1 MSLDPLLIKRFFRN
15 ECNEDERARV
25 LAYWNEHPE
34 ELELYLDEA
43 EWTGFET
50 EEKMQR
56 GRAAKMKQQVMKAV
70 RPSQR
75 IQHIG
80 YRKLAVAAAICLLAS
95 VSAYLWRQA
104 RPVPQPA
111 ANLAAGDEMIIIS
124 NPAATEKQIRMPDG
138 SLVIVQAKSSI
149 RYPRPFRQDRTVLLS
164 GSALFDVAKDDKHPF
179 RIKAGALKI
188 TVLGTRFMIDAAKQ
202 GNGAHVKLF
211 SGRIRIGIPDADGK
225 GTKEMDLLP
234 GKEFYYQ
241 PGSWTIQS
249 FTGNGG
255 RPAAIPRTTPVK
267 EMAPLQSDALVFE
280 NRPLTEVLAVLQ
292 SHFNTPLRYREKTIR
307 GYHFSGEFSDTDS
320 LIQIL
325 NTICTLNG
333 LQVKED
339 STGYI
344 LSPAEQ

>member
-43 EWTGFET
+43 EWARFET
-50 EEKMQR
+50 EEEMQR
-56 GRAAKMKQQVMKAV
+56 NRAAKMKQQVMKAV
-70 RPSQR
+70 RPQRR
-75 IQHIG
+75 IQNIG
-80 YRKLAVAAAICLLAS
+80 YRKLAAAAAICLLAS
-95 VSAYLWRQA
+95 VSAYLWRQS
-104 RPVPQPA
+104 RPAEQPA
-111 ANLAAGDEMIIIS
+111 ASLAAGDQMIVIS
-124 NPAATEKQIRMPDG
+124 NPAAAEKQVRMPDG
-138 SLVIVQAKSSI
+138 SLVIMQAQSSI
-149 RYPRPFRQDRTVLLS
+149 RYPGLFRQDRTVLLS

-188 TVLGTRFMIDAAKQ
+188 TVLGTRFMVDAAKQ
-202 GNGAHVKLF
+202 GKGTHVKLF

-225 GTKEMDLLP
+225 GTKEMDLSP

-241 PGSWTIQS
+241 PGNWTIQS
-249 FTGNGG
+249 FTGDES
-255 RPAAIPRTTPVK
+255 RPATIPRAMPVK
-267 EMAPLQSDALVFE
+267 EITPLQGDALVFE
-280 NRPLTEVLAVLQ
+280 NRPLTEVLAVLR
-292 SHFNTPLRYREKTIR
+292 SHFNTPLRYREKAIR
-307 GYHFSGEFSDTDS
+307 GYHFSGEFSDRDS

-344 LSPAEQ
+344 LSPAEK